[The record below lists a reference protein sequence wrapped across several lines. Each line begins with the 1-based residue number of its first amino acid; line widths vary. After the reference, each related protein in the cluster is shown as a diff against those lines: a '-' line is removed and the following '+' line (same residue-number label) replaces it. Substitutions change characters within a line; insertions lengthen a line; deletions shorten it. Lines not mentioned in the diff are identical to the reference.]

1 MVVKE
6 NKNKKVFVGLSGGV
20 DSSVAAALLKEE
32 GYDVIGVFI
41 KVWHPDFL
49 PCDWKRDRLD
59 AMRVC
64 AKLEIPFLTFDLEK
78 EYKEGIIDYMI
89 SEYKAGK
96 TPNPDVMCNKQIKFG
111 AFLKK
116 ALEMGADYIA
126 TGHYARKRESTNSK
140 LQNTNKTQIPNY
152 KLLVG
157 NDDNKDQTYFLWTL
171 NQEQLKHTLFPTGEF
186 PKSKVRELAEKFRLS
201 TAKKKDSQG
210 LCFIGKLD
218 MADFLKNY
226 IEEKKGD
233 VLDESGKVIGEHDG
247 VTFLTI
253 GQRHGFNIIEKGT
266 HDKPYY
272 IVSKDIKNNTVT
284 VSHCAKPSLAQLGRN
299 KIEIKDVNWV
309 SGEIPD
315 LNKKYKARIRYRQ
328 ELQDCRLRLCESRS
342 QAVVDFD
349 ESQDTAAVGQSVVV
363 YDGQE
368 CLGGGVIV

>member
-253 GQRHGFNIIEKGT
+253 GQRHGFTITEKGT
-266 HDKPYY
+266 EDKPYY
-272 IVSKDIKNNTVT
+272 IVSKDIKNNTIT